1 MDNIFY
7 VESKLNYN
15 IYHTLVRRNNLKR
28 IANCQSGNGIVRNWG
43 EGMQKARQ
51 IMRQAIYNIYTY
63 RIDYIRV
70 FVMIRV
76 FQFSLAIPVSTLVF
90 NVMLNVTGYTHITEQ
105 NLQSFLMHP
114 FVIAMMILLVMVV
127 LLFIYYEMGF
137 LFIMAFNQ
145 QRGTRYR
152 FLTMWQQLNRK
163 LPYFYSLQVLYL
175 FIYIAL
181 LLPLASFVLPLWLT
195 QGIAIPHFMTNEIM
209 GTPTGRILYAA
220 VASILVMVG
229 IRSMLTLPIFTI
241 QPKISLRQSF
251 LQSWR
256 FSRRGLFKLLV
267 LLAMVLTIHLLLLI
281 VVTVVGIL
289 PLFFLER
296 FMPSTALLTAGFTLA
311 FLEMAFIVLFSLL
324 QAMFSQV
331 MVAITYNT
339 RVLAL
344 TRNAY
349 QNKRYFPLPLVL
361 CVIFSILSIINIFSL
376 EKSVYAPDTK
386 IIAHRGYTA
395 GNVEN
400 TISGLVSAA
409 SAGADLIELDI
420 QQTVDGEFVVFHD
433 RTLRRLAGKNGVIA
447 NMTLSELK
455 TITIYENG
463 MSDKISSLD
472 DFIEIAKALDVTLLI
487 ELKVHGK
494 EREDLLPRLV
504 EKLRAYKVLDTYYV
518 QSSDAQLMT
527 QLKNITPH
535 LRVGIVYALNI
546 GPMDHL
552 TVDFIALE
560 ASWVDE
566 SLIAELNAQHLDLFI
581 WTLNKDRSLQEF
593 IEKNVSGVITDHP
606 DIALEIRA
614 KQSEQQ
620 YFLQR
625 VLNRLSFIF

>member
-1 MDNIFY
+1 
-7 VESKLNYN
+7 
-15 IYHTLVRRNNLKR
+15 
-28 IANCQSGNGIVRNWG
+28 
-43 EGMQKARQ
+43 MQKARQ

-63 RIDYIRV
+63 RTDYIRV
-70 FVMIRV
+70 FIMIRV
-76 FQFSLAIPVSTLVF
+76 FQFLLVIPVSTVVLKL
-90 NVMLNVTGYTHITEQ
+90 MLNVTGYTHITEQ
-105 NLQSFLMHP
+105 NIQSFLMHP
-114 FVIAMMILLVMVV
+114 FVLAMMLLFVLVV

-145 QRGTRYR
+145 QRGIRYR

-163 LPYFYSLQVLYL
+163 LVYFFSLQIIYL
-175 FIYIAL
+175 IVYIAL
-181 LLPLASFVLPLWLT
+181 LLPLASFLLPLTLT
-195 QGIAIPHFMTNEIM
+195 QGITLPHFITNEIM
-209 GTPTGRILYAA
+209 STSLGRVLYAA
-220 VASILVMVG
+220 IASILVIVG
-229 IRSMLTLPIFTI
+229 IRSILTLPIFTI
-241 QPKISLRQSF
+241 QPKISIRQSF

-256 FSRRGLFKLLV
+256 FSRRGLVELLV
-267 LLAMVLTIHLLLLI
+267 LLTMVLTVHLFLLLAI
-281 VVTVVGIL
+281 TVVSTL

-296 FMPSTALLTAGFTLA
+296 NMPSAALVTAGLTLA
-311 FLEMAFIVLFSLL
+311 FLEMVFVVLFSLL

-339 RVLAL
+339 RNVAMP
-344 TRNAY
+344 RY
-349 QNKRYFPLPLVL
+349 SYKSKRYNALPLLL
-361 CVIFSILSIINIFSL
+361 CIIFSILSIMNIYSL

-409 SAGADLIELDI
+409 NAGADIIELDI

-433 RTLRRLAGKNGVIA
+433 RTLRRLAGKNGVVA
-447 NMTLSELK
+447 NMTLSDLK

-463 MSDKISSLD
+463 LTDKISSLD

-518 QSSDAQLMT
+518 QSSDSQLMT
-527 QLKNITPH
+527 QLKILTPN

-546 GPMDHL
+546 GPIDDL
-552 TVDFIALE
+552 NVDFIALE
-560 ASWVDE
+560 ESWVNED
-566 SLIAELNAQHLDLFI
+566 LITELKAQHMDLFV

-606 DIALEIRA
+606 DVALEIRS
-614 KQSEQQ
+614 KQNEQQ

-625 VLNRLSFIF
+625 ILNRLSFVF